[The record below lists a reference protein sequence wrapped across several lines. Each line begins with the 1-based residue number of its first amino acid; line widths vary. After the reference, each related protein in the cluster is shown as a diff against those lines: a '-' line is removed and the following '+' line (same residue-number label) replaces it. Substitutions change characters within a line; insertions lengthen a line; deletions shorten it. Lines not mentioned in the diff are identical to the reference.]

1 MALEETERLAY
12 EAFYLKKIEKEL
24 RRWSRSVT
32 GQLESGIV
40 YSTFQIQGNF
50 LDTKRIENTLRDL
63 YQTVGD
69 RFSERTANQLRKI
82 GINAQ
87 PLNVSWED
95 SVDRYF
101 SNDGAKKIS
110 TIKSTYEDD
119 IRKVINET
127 VEAGAKEGLALNQI
141 TNNVVKNLSGD
152 EWKLSTKF
160 NADRITRTEVGT
172 ALNKARFETIE
183 PHKETTLKWWDALPN
198 ARTMHA
204 LRDQQTRNN
213 PIPIDQ
219 PFEGDLMYPQD
230 PRGDVSDVVNCRCV
244 MRLVKKD

>member
-1 MALEETERLAY
+1 MALEETERRAY

-50 LDTKRIENTLRDL
+50 LDTQRIENTLRDL

-110 TIKSTYEDD
+110 TIKSTYVDD

-127 VEAGAKEGLALNQI
+127 VEAGPG
-141 TNNVVKNLSGD
+141 S
-152 EWKLSTKF
+152 
-160 NADRITRTEVGT
+160 
-172 ALNKARFETIE
+172 
-183 PHKETTLKWWDALPN
+183 
-198 ARTMHA
+198 
-204 LRDQQTRNN
+204 
-213 PIPIDQ
+213 
-219 PFEGDLMYPQD
+219 
-230 PRGDVSDVVNCRCV
+230 
-244 MRLVKKD
+244 